1 MQLTT
6 ALAAS
11 PQSPASMR
19 RSKSSLGK
27 AARAGH
33 LPTSPLSTASNN
45 LIPIS
50 YNELEVTDQL
60 QQPGAESAPPA
71 TSRHQIG
78 LDDFEL
84 IKVSVGRVCQRCV
97 RLLTPVCV
105 CVA

>member
-6 ALAAS
+6 ALAATG
-11 PQSPASMR
+11 SPASMR

-27 AARAGH
+27 AAAH
-33 LPTSPLSTASNN
+33 LPSSPLSTASNN

-60 QQPGAESAPPA
+60 QQGAESAPP
-71 TSRHQIG
+71 TSSHQIG

-84 IKVSVGRVCQRCV
+84 IKVSVGRGC
-97 RLLTPVCV
+97 
-105 CVA
+105 